1 MEDIRL
7 AELKDEISTIKESEC
22 EAGFYGRISFAVVC
36 YLVDEIEKLKKE
48 NEALTNYRE
57 NNSRLLSYYVDK
69 LVIANKRNEILREA
83 VEFYADEANWFLTEF
98 SSAIDDD
105 DIERSLDAIRIG
117 GKRARKALKRVGEL

>member
-48 NEALTNYRE
+48 
-57 NNSRLLSYYVDK
+57 
-69 LVIANKRNEILREA
+69 NEILREA